1 MGKSELLH
9 KQLGDRHQLYAS
21 GETRHGGAWC
31 AVIQGR
37 GNKYLLDRRFVG
49 LRTPSDADPLIEVC
63 IVDLTKIPDP
73 CLLEVQAGGTKRAP
87 NRIFV
92 ARRGSEL
99 FRLKHQRRDEITLLV
114 GKNVSIADILGG
126 LFDHDD
132 VADGRIS
139 VTKAILTGRAAPGA
153 VATKTA

>member
-9 KQLGDRHQLYAS
+9 KQIGDRHQLYAS

-31 AVIQGR
+31 AAIMGR
-37 GNKYLLDRRFVG
+37 GQKYLLDRRFVG

-63 IVDLTKIPDP
+63 IVDLVKLPDP

-87 NRIFV
+87 NRVFV
-92 ARRGSEL
+92 ARRGNEL
-99 FRLKHQRRDEITLLV
+99 YRLKHQRKDEITLLI
-114 GKNVSIADILGG
+114 GKNVAIADILAG

-132 VADGRIS
+132 VSEGRLS
-139 VTKAILTGRAAPGA
+139 VTKALLPPRAAAPPA
-153 VATKTA
+153 AAQA